1 MGDRRASVLELQ
13 IYSILERI
21 YNFLPLCKGAKWEI
35 IKETHV
41 SAIKHTFSIVILR
54 NYFVKLFCVLFA
66 IVKFSTT
73 FNFRTEFMHE
83 NNCEGNLQA
92 VRWYFRFST
101 RRVQRLTNV
110 MNVIP
115 FVVQKKKYAKQ
126 LSEKYG
132 LNSKRQKK
140 PSMIGRSV
148 GHLVKCLA
156 AVRSN
161 ATQPLGK

>member
-1 MGDRRASVLELQ
+1 MTLFGDRRASVLELQ
-13 IYSILERI
+13 IHYILQRI

-66 IVKFSTT
+66 IVWS
-73 FNFRTEFMHE
+73 FRRHLIFVQNLCMRITAAVTAD
-83 NNCEGNLQA
+83 NCKGNPQA

-132 LNSKRQKK
+132 LNSKRQKN
-140 PSMIGRSV
+140 SQV
-148 GHLVKCLA
+148 W
-156 AVRSN
+156 
-161 ATQPLGK
+161 